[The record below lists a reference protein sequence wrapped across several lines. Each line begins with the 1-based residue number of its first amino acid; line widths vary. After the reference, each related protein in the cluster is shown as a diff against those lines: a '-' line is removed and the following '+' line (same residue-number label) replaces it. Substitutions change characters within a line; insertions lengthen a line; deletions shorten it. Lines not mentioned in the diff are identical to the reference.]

1 MELVREM
8 RIKTQHI
15 ALTAIFAAL
24 FYVLSLIAPIQIPTG
39 IGTIEIN
46 FAALIASVFGLVLGP
61 YLGAAAALLG
71 SSVTWAL
78 TGMSPYGAPF
88 ILAPMFNALIVGLIF
103 YKKWKYAVLTFSI
116 MIVAFMFTPPVF
128 PITGQTVLSGV
139 TVDNWFMYA
148 ATVFDKIIAVLLII
162 PLAFFGKKM
171 SLAYGSAFFFILGFI
186 GNEADNMFG
195 TLMYAT
201 PPVYSGIFGFPLEFV
216 QTGLILSPFLYPA
229 IRIVQALI
237 VMLIAVPLMSVL
249 KKTNWLWSKNN
260 ILSDNKDTTPPPPP
274 PATL

>member
-1 MELVREM
+1 M
-8 RIKTQHI
+8 RIRTQHV
-15 ALTAIFAAL
+15 ALMAIFAAL

-78 TGMSPYGAPF
+78 MGMSPYGAPF
-88 ILAPMFNALIVGLIF
+88 ILAPVFNALIVGLIF
-103 YKKWKYAVLTFSI
+103 YKKWKYAVLIFSA
-116 MIVAFMFTPPVF
+116 MIIAFAFTPPVF
-128 PITGQTVLSGV
+128 PITGQTVLGEV

-162 PLAFFGKKM
+162 PLAFLGKKM

-201 PPVYSGIFGFPLEFV
+201 PPVYSGIFGFSLEFV
-216 QTGLILSPFLYPA
+216 QAGLIFSPFLYPA

-237 VMLIAVPLMSVL
+237 VMLIAVPLISVL
-249 KKTNWLWSKNN
+249 KKTNWLWSKDN
-260 ILSDNKDTTPPPPP
+260 ILADDKDKSMPPPPP

>member
-1 MELVREM
+1 MKM
-8 RIKTQHI
+8 KTQQV
-15 ALTAIFAAL
+15 ALMAIFAAL

-46 FAALIASVFGLVLGP
+46 FAALIATVFGLVLGP

-78 TGMSPYGAPF
+78 MGMSPYGAPF

-103 YKKWKYAVLTFSI
+103 YKKWKYAFLTFAV
-116 MIVAFMFTPPVF
+116 MIVAFLFTPPVS
-128 PITGQTVLSGV
+128 PLTGQTVLAGLV
-139 TVDNWFMYA
+139 VDNWFMAA
-148 ATVFDKIIAVLLII
+148 ATIFDKVIALLLIL
-162 PLAFFGKKM
+162 PLAFLGKKM

-201 PPVYSGIFGFPLEFV
+201 PPVYNGIFGFSLDFV
-216 QTGLILSPFLYPA
+216 QAGLIATPFLYPA
-229 IRIVQALI
+229 IRLIQALI
-237 VMLIAVPLMSVL
+237 VMLIAVPLLSVL
-249 KKTNWLWSKNN
+249 KKTNWLWSKEN
-260 ILSDNKDTTPPPPP
+260 ILCSSTTPPPP
-274 PATL
+274 TLKEPQ